1 MLMIRETS
9 SKVLKLLFSL
19 SLSQIIYILILSGL
33 ITELHDLLDFP
44 N

>member
-9 SKVLKLLFSL
+9 NKVLKLLFSL

-33 ITELHDLLDFP
+33 NTELHDLLDFP